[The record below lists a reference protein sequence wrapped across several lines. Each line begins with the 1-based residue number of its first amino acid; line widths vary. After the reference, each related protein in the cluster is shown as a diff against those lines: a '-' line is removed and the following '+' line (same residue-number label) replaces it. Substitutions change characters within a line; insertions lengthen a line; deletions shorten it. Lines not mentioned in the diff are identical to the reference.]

1 MINNRLHYQGLW
13 FSTTWIFFQDT
24 LTLENKF
31 SWQVSFFPQE
41 DIGYLDIIPEDD
53 WEWSNMTS
61 SRLDNAGFQRMA
73 SNPTVDTIY
82 PLPLAYKVFIE
93 LLSCIIFHIFL
104 SLSLCVW
111 IQDIFFFQRLQR
123 SLTCFYLRYFSRKL
137 HYPMT

>member
-31 SWQVSFFPQE
+31 NWQISFFPQE

-61 SRLDNAGFQRMA
+61 SRLDNPGFQRMA

-111 IQDIFFFQRLQR
+111 IQDILFFSEASEESNL
-123 SLTCFYLRYFSRKL
+123 LLRYFSRKL
-137 HYPMT
+137 RYPMT